1 MPDNKQTQPHLLL
14 RITLNKKLMLLPK
27 GERIGRMRRER
38 IANEVGPLVARG
50 ATKNEVAQA
59 LGISPALAAKD
70 IQYCFEFWHESQL
83 AAAEKWRPLIVQRYE
98 MLFIEAFQA
107 WEQSKTSNRPSAKFL
122 DTASNCLEKLSRLLG
137 IQLDVT
143 FLQNNL
149 SLAPTTA
156 ATSFAPLDAEAYAE
170 LLQGGSLQPLNSI
183 PPFHSSAASASLSSA
198 ADTSI

>member
-1 MPDNKQTQPHLLL
+1 
-14 RITLNKKLMLLPK
+14 
-27 GERIGRMRRER
+27 MRRER

-98 MLFIEAFQA
+98 MLFVEAFQA

-170 LLQGGSLQPLNSI
+170 LLQGAACSLSTRSHPFIQVLPAQASHQPLKHRYKPEAVAMSG
-183 PPFHSSAASASLSSA
+183 AQ
-198 ADTSI
+198 

>member
-1 MPDNKQTQPHLLL
+1 MSDGNETQPHLLL
-14 RITLNKKLMLLPK
+14 RSILNKKLMLLPK

-98 MLFIEAFQA
+98 MLFVEAFQA

-149 SLAPTTA
+149 SLAPSTA

-183 PPFHSSAASASLSSA
+183 PPIHSSAASASLSSA
-198 ADTSI
+198 AETSI

>member
-1 MPDNKQTQPHLLL
+1 
-14 RITLNKKLMLLPK
+14 MLLPK

-38 IANEVGPLVARG
+38 ITNEVGPLVARG

-98 MLFIEAFQA
+98 MLFVEAFQA

-183 PPFHSSAASASLSSA
+183 PPIHSSAASASLSSA
-198 ADTSI
+198 AETSI